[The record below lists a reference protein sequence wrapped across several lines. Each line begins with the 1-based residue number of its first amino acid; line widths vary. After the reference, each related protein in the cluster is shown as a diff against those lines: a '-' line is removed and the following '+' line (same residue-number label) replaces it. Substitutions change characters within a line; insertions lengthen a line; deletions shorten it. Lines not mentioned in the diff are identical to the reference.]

1 MISEKEFS
9 EKGAASQKKK
19 GPAFASPRPL
29 NGSLRKGPDPDG
41 PGGLGA
47 EDPVPKES
55 GHRRAILFAIQRG
68 GCLTEIGLHYD
79 F

>member
-1 MISEKEFS
+1 ML
-9 EKGAASQKKK
+9 
-19 GPAFASPRPL
+19 PT
-29 NGSLRKGPDPDG
+29 KGPDPDG

-55 GHRRAILFAIQRG
+55 GHRRECFLAIQRG

-79 F
+79 FWSTMSLWRCLIAAF